1 MRRLKR
7 QRKQRNS
14 KLMRKEIEKKGI
26 EVVVSNIIKDFEL
39 EETEENIEHITNYV
53 KRIAYKWK

>member
-26 EVVVSNIIKDFEL
+26 ETVVSNIIQDFKL
-39 EETEENIEHITNYV
+39 EETEENIEHITNYI
-53 KRIAYKWK
+53 KRIAYK

>member
-53 KRIAYKWK
+53 KRIAYK

>member
-1 MRRLKR
+1 
-7 QRKQRNS
+7 
-14 KLMRKEIEKKGI
+14 MRKEIEKKGI

-53 KRIAYKWK
+53 KRIAYK

>member
-14 KLMRKEIEKKGI
+14 KLMRKEIESKGLD
-26 EVVVSNIIKDFEL
+26 VVVFNIIKDFEL
-39 EETEENIEHITNYV
+39 EETEENIDHITNYV
-53 KRIAYKWK
+53 KRIAYK

>member
-26 EVVVSNIIKDFEL
+26 EVVVFNIIKDFEL

-53 KRIAYKWK
+53 KRIAYK

>member
-26 EVVVSNIIKDFEL
+26 EVVVSNIIKDFKL

-53 KRIAYKWK
+53 KRIAYK

>member
-26 EVVVSNIIKDFEL
+26 EVVVSNIIKDFKL
-39 EETEENIEHITNYV
+39 EETKENIEHITNYV
-53 KRIAYKWK
+53 KRIAYK